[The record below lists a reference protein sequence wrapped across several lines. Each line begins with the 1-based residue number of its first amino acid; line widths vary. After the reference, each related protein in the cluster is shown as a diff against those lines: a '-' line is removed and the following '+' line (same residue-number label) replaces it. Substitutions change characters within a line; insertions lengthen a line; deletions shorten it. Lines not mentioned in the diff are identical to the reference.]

1 MRLYTVIVFGLL
13 GLAFASTGVANEAK
27 VFGSVRLAAVFPSVG
42 FDGEG
47 PGEGE
52 PGCRCEVGLSGGFQL
67 NDWVR
72 WDVADFSYMRIPQ
85 SDPLAGF
92 YNTFSWSITTNFR
105 FGDFRPSTKF
115 HPYISGGIGGAQLK
129 IKVDSNYFTQWGMD
143 ANIGFGAEYV
153 VAEHLAIGVR
163 YRYRWANLSKEIFL
177 PPPYE
182 FLTKAD
188 FEINLHTIALEFVF
202 Q

>member
-1 MRLYTVIVFGLL
+1 MRLYTVIFVGLL
-13 GLAFASTGVANEAK
+13 GLAFGSPGVANEAK
-27 VFGSVRLAAVFPSVG
+27 IFGSVRLAAVFPSVG
-42 FDGEG
+42 SEDARGNRDAG
-47 PGEGE
+47 S
-52 PGCRCEVGLSGGFQL
+52 EVGFSGGFQL

-72 WDVADFSYMRIPQ
+72 WDVADFSYMRNPQ
-85 SDPLAGF
+85 SDALAGF
-92 YNTFSWSITTNFR
+92 YDTFSWSITTNFR

-129 IKVDSNYFTQWGMD
+129 IKVDSNYLTKWGMD

-163 YRYRWANLSKEIFL
+163 YRFRWANLNKEIFM
-177 PPPYE
+177 PPPYD

-202 Q
+202 L